1 MGNERPHTSI
11 SILHRHYGLQCEQ
24 CWSHYI
30 KITNFVHKFW
40 SINLDFCVKY
50 FCDIWDFFHTKNQL
64 LSKLEYLDQ
73 KWGFGT
79 VCDLAHDS
87 GQMATAKWQTKIKV
101 EVMMILCV
109 SSAKKNGF
117 SGSTNGTYFPP
128 PSVHISRRK
137 KLAISRAYQLWSHFD
152 SVEI

>member
-1 MGNERPHTSI
+1 MNVHIHQFPSCIVIMAFNASIAGHTILKER
-11 SILHRHYGLQCEQ
+11 IL
-24 CWSHYI
+24 
-30 KITNFVHKFW
+30 
-40 SINLDFCVKY
+40 SINSGWYIWNFASNIFAIFETFSNLKIDY
-50 FCDIWDFFHTKNQL
+50 F
-64 LSKLEYLDQ
+64 SKLEFLDENCS
-73 KWGFGT
+73 FDT

-128 PSVHISRRK
+128 PSVHISTRK

>member
-1 MGNERPHTSI
+1 MVETFST
-11 SILHRHYGLQCEQ
+11 L
-24 CWSHYI
+24 
-30 KITNFVHKFW
+30 KI
-40 SINLDFCVKY
+40 DY
-50 FCDIWDFFHTKNQL
+50 F
-64 LSKLEYLDQ
+64 SKLEFLDQ
-73 KWGFGT
+73 KCSFGT

-128 PSVHISRRK
+128 PSVHISTRK

>member
-1 MGNERPHTSI
+1 MFETFST
-11 SILHRHYGLQCEQ
+11 L
-24 CWSHYI
+24 
-30 KITNFVHKFW
+30 KI
-40 SINLDFCVKY
+40 DY
-50 FCDIWDFFHTKNQL
+50 F
-64 LSKLEYLDQ
+64 SKLEFSDQ
-73 KWGFGT
+73 KCSFGT

-128 PSVHISRRK
+128 PSGPYFNQKETRNFSR
-137 KLAISRAYQLWSHFD
+137 LSIMITFW
-152 SVEI
+152 